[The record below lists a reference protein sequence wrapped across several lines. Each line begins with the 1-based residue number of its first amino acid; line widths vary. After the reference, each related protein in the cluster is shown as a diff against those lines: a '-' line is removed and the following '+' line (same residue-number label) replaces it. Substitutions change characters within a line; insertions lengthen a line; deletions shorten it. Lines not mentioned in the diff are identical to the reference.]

1 VKRDKKCTR
10 LDMQK
15 PPAGQPVWRFLRE
28 TVQRKLQQRELQ
40 QVVVVKQYKI

>member
-1 VKRDKKCTR
+1 
-10 LDMQK
+10 MQK

-28 TVQRKLQQRELQ
+28 TAQRKLQQRELQ